1 MKRNNYSSSKLFNNM
16 VSGTSLKIS
25 FLYAFVYC
33 LTLINANADTTPI
46 TPAYIKPTEH
56 YPKYEQIDVS
66 YLNKQE
72 NENKSLKIESRSDDL
87 SDYHFSN
94 KTIAKQNFLSSGNVL
109 WDSLIQECIRKPT
122 ISCIQKNVFTYLQ
135 DTLEMGDLNVTNR
148 LVFKKNKVDYHKYT
162 KEANEDD
169 NEIPD
174 DSARSGN
181 FSLLIYNIMNCIDS
195 HTIALCTLHVHTKVC
210 TSIMNDVTRKKV
222 S

>member
-1 MKRNNYSSSKLFNNM
+1 MKRNNYTSSKLFNNM
-16 VSGTSLKIS
+16 VSGTSFKIS
-25 FLYAFVYC
+25 FLYGFILC
-33 LTLINANADTTPI
+33 LTLINASADTTPI
-46 TPAYIKPTEH
+46 TPVYIQPTEE

-72 NENKSLKIESRSDDL
+72 NENITKTLLSESRSDDF
-87 SDYHFSN
+87 SEFYFSN
-94 KTIAKQNFLSSGNVL
+94 KTIVKKNFLSSGNAL

-162 KEANEDD
+162 KEANEED

-181 FSLLIYNIMNCIDS
+181 FSLLIYIVLALTLLNCAYIQKS
-195 HTIALCTLHVHTKVC
+195 AHIL
-210 TSIMNDVTRKKV
+210 
-222 S
+222 

>member
-1 MKRNNYSSSKLFNNM
+1 MKRNNYTSSKLFNNM

-25 FLYAFVYC
+25 FFYIFIYC

-46 TPAYIKPTEH
+46 TPTYNQPTEE

-66 YLNKQE
+66 YLKSHE
-72 NENKSLKIESRSDDL
+72 NETLKIESRSDDL
-87 SDYHFSN
+87 GDFNFNN
-94 KTIAKQNFLSSGNVL
+94 KTIVKNFLSSGNAL

-122 ISCIQKNVFTYLQ
+122 ISCIQKNVYTYLQ

-181 FSLLIYNIMNCIDS
+181 IFF
-195 HTIALCTLHVHTKVC
+195 
-210 TSIMNDVTRKKV
+210 
-222 S
+222 